1 MDERKNAEGYKD
13 LTAYEAIKNTQIGR
27 NNKDMGGYEISKG
40 EIWEVEGNGYGTK
53 LVVVLCCYEKYA
65 ATVML
70 QDQEPTSN
78 AVPVR
83 ARDIMYADAGRLGWT
98 FYDKMLDFVRTLS
111 AEEDQELRQAIAAAL
126 EIPVDEAPLDSMA
139 ADANREI
146 DGLQYEIAQ
155 LRKQVAAA
163 KDAAQRY
170 ENEVAETTLR
180 LEAARAEADVLR
192 RELAAAEVIEREGHL
207 PGQQEPVAQQG
218 YIDVVELIEEHS
230 LREDLAAARQ
240 EAQIYK
246 DLYERLLD
254 KALG

>member
-1 MDERKNAEGYKD
+1 MDKELLYNQSGIKDETAYKAITNLRSGGGSAYMSGYK
-13 LTAYEAIKNTQIGR
+13 IN
-27 NNKDMGGYEISKG
+27 KG

-70 QDQEPTSN
+70 QDQEPGSN

-98 FYDKMLDFVRTLS
+98 FYDKMVDFVRTLS
-111 AEEDQELRQAIAAAL
+111 AEEDRELRQAIGEALDLEVNKASAATTAVAL
-126 EIPVDEAPLDSMA
+126 EARDKA
-139 ADANREI
+139 R
-146 DGLQYEIAQ
+146 
-155 LRKQVAAA
+155 
-163 KDAAQRY
+163 DAAQQY
-170 ENEVAETTLR
+170 ENEVAELTLR

-192 RELAAAEVIEREGHL
+192 RKLEEA
-207 PGQQEPVAQQG
+207 PKQG
-218 YIDVVELIEEHS
+218 YVELVEEHS

>member
-1 MDERKNAEGYKD
+1 MDKELLYNQSGIKD
-13 LTAYEAIKNTQIGR
+13 ETAYKAI
-27 NNKDMGGYEISKG
+27 NNLRSGGSAFMSGYEINKG
-40 EIWEVEGNGYGTK
+40 EIWEVEGNGYGNK

-70 QDQEPTSN
+70 QDQEPGSN

-98 FYDKMLDFVRTLS
+98 FYDKMLDFVRALT
-111 AEEDQELRQAIAAAL
+111 AEEEAELRRAIGEALDLEVNKVSAATTAVAL
-126 EIPVDEAPLDSMA
+126 EARDKA
-139 ADANREI
+139 R
-146 DGLQYEIAQ
+146 
-155 LRKQVAAA
+155 
-163 KDAAQRY
+163 DAAQQY
-170 ENEVAETTLR
+170 ENEVAELTLR

-192 RELAAAEVIEREGHL
+192 RKLEEA
-207 PGQQEPVAQQG
+207 PKQG
-218 YIDVVELIEEHS
+218 YVELVEEHS